1 MIKKSKLVTVEGTE
15 FHIGTLSPLTAMA
28 VLKKLTGIIGS
39 AFSAD
44 KETEV
49 FAALGPALAQLKDE
63 DLNTL
68 WLQLFSCVQVV
79 PAGKPAMQIDS
90 EASFN
95 AAFTGLDPDAI
106 FTVAF
111 DVMRH
116 NRFPLVRDMEG
127 DIGELM
133 NGILTTPEA
142 VETVND
148 TESK

>member
-1 MIKKSKLVTVEGTE
+1 MIKTTKTVTVEGTE

-28 VLKKLTGIIGS
+28 VLKKLTGIIGT

-44 KETEV
+44 SQTEV
-49 FAALGPALAQLKDE
+49 FAALGPALSTLEDK

-68 WLQLFSCVQVV
+68 WLQIFSCVQVI
-79 PAGKPAMQIDS
+79 PAGKAPFQIDS

-95 AAFTGLDPDAI
+95 GAFTGLDPDAI

-116 NRFPLVRDMEG
+116 NRFPLIRDLEG

-133 NGILTTPEA
+133 STILTIPGEE
-142 VETVND
+142 ETEEE
-148 TESK
+148 T

>member
-1 MIKKSKLVTVEGTE
+1 MIKKTKIITVEGIE

-28 VLKKLTGIIGS
+28 VLKKLTGIIGT
-39 AFSAD
+39 AFSGD
-44 KETEV
+44 SQTEV
-49 FAALGPALAQLKDE
+49 FAALGPALNTLDDK

-68 WLQLFSCVQVV
+68 WLQLFSCVQII
-79 PAGKPAMQIDS
+79 PSGKPPFQIDS

-95 AAFTGLDPDAI
+95 TAFMGLDPDAI
-106 FTVAF
+106 FVVAF

-133 NGILTTPEA
+133 SGILTTAE
-142 VETVND
+142 EI
-148 TESK
+148 ESENEE

>member
-1 MIKKSKLVTVEGTE
+1 MIKNAKKMTVESSE
-15 FHIGTLSPLTAMA
+15 FHIGTLSPLTALS
-28 VLKKLTGIIGS
+28 VIKKLTGVIGA

-44 KETEV
+44 KQTEV
-49 FAALGPALAQLKDE
+49 MAALGPALNTLKDE

-68 WLQLFSCVQVV
+68 WLQLFSCVQVI

-95 AAFTGLDPDAI
+95 LAFTGLDPDAVFI
-106 FTVAF
+106 VAF
-111 DVMRH
+111 EVMRH

-133 NGILTTPEA
+133 EGILTTPEA
-142 VETVND
+142 AEIAS
-148 TESK
+148 ES

>member
-1 MIKKSKLVTVEGTE
+1 MIKKTIIVTVEGTE

-28 VLKKLTGIIGS
+28 VLKKLTGIIGI
-39 AFSAD
+39 AFSS
-44 KETEV
+44 ESQTEV
-49 FAALGPALAQLKDE
+49 FAALGPALNNLEDK

-79 PAGKPAMQIDS
+79 PAGKPAFQIDS

-95 AAFTGLDPDAI
+95 DAFYGLDPDAI

-116 NRFPLVRDMEG
+116 NRFPLVREMEG
-127 DIGELM
+127 SIGEIM
-133 NGILTTPEA
+133 QGTLTSAEVTE
-142 VETVND
+142 
-148 TESK
+148 TESND